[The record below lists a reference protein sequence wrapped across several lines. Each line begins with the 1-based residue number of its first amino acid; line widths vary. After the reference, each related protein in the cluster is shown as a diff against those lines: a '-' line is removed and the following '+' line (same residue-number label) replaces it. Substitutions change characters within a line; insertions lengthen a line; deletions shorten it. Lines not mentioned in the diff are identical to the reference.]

1 MTFISAKNEINIS
14 SNVSY
19 LFLQT
24 LIKKRIELI
33 SMKIS
38 EFLFKAT
45 FIRSRVSSPCTYA
58 ECCLHKTFIL
68 GKIITHESD
77 TKGLIKYEEGDTI

>member
-1 MTFISAKNEINIS
+1 MPC
-14 SNVSY
+14 

-24 LIKKRIELI
+24 LIEKRIELI
-33 SMKIS
+33 SKKIS
-38 EFLFKAT
+38 EFLFKAA
-45 FIRSRVSSPCTYA
+45 FIRSRVSSACTYA